1 MRRSGVSLKISDSS
15 SCNICKNVQCEYTC
29 LICKKKLCEYC
40 ICDEN
45 KYCIM
50 CVKKINNSTETIIR
64 VPTSI
69 DSTNY
74 IVIKK
79 RKMCCFM

>member
-15 SCNICKNVQCEYTC
+15 LCNICKNVQCEYTC
-29 LICKKKLCEYC
+29 LICSKKLCVYC
-40 ICDEN
+40 ICDDN

-50 CVKKINNSTETIIR
+50 CVKKTNNSPETIIR
-64 VPTSI
+64 VPTSV
-69 DSTNY
+69 DSTEY

-79 RKMCCFM
+79 KKTCCFM